1 MNKIAVISSS
11 FDTNELYNP
20 TEFLDKVDYHA
31 FTDIPE
37 LEDNW
42 IRHHLP
48 SFSVI
53 DEFSERRRAKLPKI
67 LPHLLLPGYE
77 YYIWLDSTNKLAV
90 DPETIIKNHLNHHDL
105 GCFLHTERDC
115 VYEEIKK
122 CASCGID
129 SVENLR
135 GIAKFLV
142 ERKFPKKAG
151 LIENTCRIQRNTEQT
166 RAMGLMWWEL
176 ICKYSS
182 RDQLSLPYVLHKLSI
197 PVSILPGWAQ
207 GNNLYMPLWRR
218 GTHKRIRT
226 K

>member
-1 MNKIAVISSS
+1 MKKIAVISSS

-31 FTDIPE
+31 FTDNPE
-37 LEDNW
+37 VEDNW

-67 LPHLLLPGYE
+67 LPHLLVPGYE

-90 DPETIIKNHLNHHDL
+90 DPELIINRHLKNHDL
-105 GCFLHTERDC
+105 ACFLHTKRKC
-115 VYEEIKK
+115 VYEEIKV
-122 CASCGID
+122 CGQYQI
-129 SVENLR
+129 ETTQNLG
-135 GIAKFLV
+135 GIAKFLLD
-142 ERKFPKKAG
+142 RKFPANAG
-151 LIENTCRIQRNTEQT
+151 LIENTCRIQRNTDET

-182 RDQLSLPYVLHKLSI
+182 RDQLSLPYVLYKLSI
-197 PVSILPGWAQ
+197 PVSVLPGHAQ
-207 GNNLYMPLWRR
+207 DDNLYMPMWRR
-218 GTHKRIRT
+218 GTHKRKRT